1 MSLTPISNI
10 GEFSL
15 IEKIAQE
22 IKIYNNEKVIKGIGD
37 DAAVIKPNIDM
48 VEVITSD
55 MLVENVHFDLS
66 WMPLKHLGYKSVA
79 VNLSDVVAMNATP
92 EHITV
97 TLAMS
102 NRFTLEAIEELYEG
116 MRLACDKFKI
126 DIIGGDMVSSNQGLI
141 ISITATGSVEKEN
154 VVYRSGAKINDLIC
168 VSGDLGAAYAGLL
181 ILQREKRTFMA
192 NPYYQPDLMNYEY
205 VIEKQIKPEPRLDI
219 IKKLKELNIKPTAMI
234 DISDGLSSELH
245 HICKQSHTGCRI
257 YEEHIPIDIMV
268 SNIGDEFNIAPLTM
282 ALNGGEDYEL
292 LFTIPLDKYD
302 LVKNDD
308 DISVIGHMTDE
319 NEGLYLI
326 NNIGEAIKLTAQG
339 WDSFSHDKEQI

>member
-15 IEKIAQE
+15 IEKIAKE
-22 IKIYNNEKVIKGIGD
+22 IKIYNQEKLVKGIGD
-37 DAAVIKPNIDM
+37 DAAVIEPDRDK

-55 MLVENVHFDLS
+55 MLVENIHFDLS

-79 VNLSDVVAMNATP
+79 VNLSDVVAMNAIP

-102 NRFTLEAIEELYEG
+102 NRFTVEAVDELYEG
-116 MRLACDKFKI
+116 MRLACEKYKI
-126 DIIGGDMVSSNQGLI
+126 DIIGGDMVTSNQGLI
-141 ISITATGSVEKEN
+141 ISITALGSVEKNN
-154 VVYRSGAKINDLIC
+154 VLYRSGANVNDLIC
-168 VSGDLGAAYAGLL
+168 VSGDLGTAYAGLL

-192 NPYYQPDLMNYEY
+192 NPHYQPDLAAYEY
-205 VIEKQIKPEPRLDI
+205 AIEKQIKPEPRLDI
-219 IKKLKELNIKPTAMI
+219 INKLKELNIQPTAMI

-257 YEEHIPIDIMV
+257 YEDRIPIDIIV
-268 SNIGDEFNIAPLTM
+268 SNIGDEFNISPITM

-302 LVKNDD
+302 LVKNDN
-308 DISVIGHMTDE
+308 DISVIGHITDE
-319 NEGLYLI
+319 SDGLYLI
-326 NNIGEAIKLTAQG
+326 NNIGEAIELKAQG
-339 WDSFSHDKEQI
+339 WDSFNHNI